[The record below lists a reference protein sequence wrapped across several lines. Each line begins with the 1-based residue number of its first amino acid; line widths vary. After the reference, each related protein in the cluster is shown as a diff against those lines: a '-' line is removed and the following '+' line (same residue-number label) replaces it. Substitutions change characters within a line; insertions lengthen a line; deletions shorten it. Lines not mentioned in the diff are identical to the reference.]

1 MVFLSST
8 GAPGAA
14 AWVARC
20 DAACMPFKV
29 KPAIPTVAPT
39 PDARRNERRDSASG
53 ALGILG
59 RLGREGE
66 TLSDLRMSIALPP
79 RPSSGHQCGPSESS
93 QPIELLDVLA
103 LAPFRCGGFGLVL
116 IRQRRRN
123 IRLRSRNGRQRQ
135 QHISTRRLGGRG
147 WEWPL

>member
-1 MVFLSST
+1 
-8 GAPGAA
+8 
-14 AWVARC
+14 
-20 DAACMPFKV
+20 MPFKV

-53 ALGILG
+53 TLGILG
-59 RLGREGE
+59 RLGREAE

-79 RPSSGHQCGPSESS
+79 RPKRGPSESS
-93 QPIELLDVLA
+93 QPIEFLDVLA

-123 IRLRSRNGRQRQ
+123 VRLRSRNGRQRQ
-135 QHISTRRLGGRG
+135 QHISTRRLNRRGR
-147 WEWPL
+147 EWPL

>member
-53 ALGILG
+53 TLGILG
-59 RLGREGE
+59 RLGREAE

-79 RPSSGHQCGPSESS
+79 RPKRGPSESS
-93 QPIELLDVLA
+93 QPIEFLDVLA
-103 LAPFRCGGFGLVL
+103 LAPFRCGGFGL
-116 IRQRRRN
+116 
-123 IRLRSRNGRQRQ
+123 
-135 QHISTRRLGGRG
+135 
-147 WEWPL
+147 